1 MYKFGKLHN
10 SSNELVYDPVIYDKY
25 EFILV
30 SILLKYLLGLERLT
44 IKTKDILSEEVDEI
58 GSVETVN
65 CKYPDS
71 SHEAGKKKIVHQ
83 LNKLLLSLAT
93 NSQGYYLHLIGDS
106 LYNNIV
112 VGIFLWKLW
121 IWSINDM
128 FLSCN
133 GNGTYFIAYLTF
145 KKFIAKN

>member
-58 GSVETVN
+58 GSVESQLQESRFKPWGGQEED
-65 CKYPDS
+65 CS
-71 SHEAGKKKIVHQ
+71 SIR
-83 LNKLLLSLAT
+83 
-93 NSQGYYLHLIGDS
+93 
-106 LYNNIV
+106 
-112 VGIFLWKLW
+112 
-121 IWSINDM
+121 
-128 FLSCN
+128 
-133 GNGTYFIAYLTF
+133 
-145 KKFIAKN
+145 